1 MRISDAF
8 PSKYIKASDL
18 RGQEVPVIISNVVM
32 EQMQDRDK
40 TSKPVVYFQGK
51 NKGLVLNKT
60 NSNAIS
66 VIYGDETGDWIGR
79 EITLCSVMVEFQG
92 NMTPAIR
99 VKVTGGAPAQPA
111 RNAGEPLNVDPDFDH
126 QALQKGVDFAAMS
139 QDLDDE
145 IPF

>member
-1 MRISDAF
+1 MRISEAF
-8 PSKYIKASDL
+8 PSKYIKAADL

-40 TSKPVVYFQGK
+40 TSKPIVYFQGK

-66 VIYGDETGDWIGR
+66 VIYGDETSDWIGR

-111 RNAGEPLNVDPDFDH
+111 RNAGEPLGVDPDFDH
-126 QALQKGVDFAAMS
+126 QAPFVPPQTVVGG
-139 QDLDDE
+139 DLDDE